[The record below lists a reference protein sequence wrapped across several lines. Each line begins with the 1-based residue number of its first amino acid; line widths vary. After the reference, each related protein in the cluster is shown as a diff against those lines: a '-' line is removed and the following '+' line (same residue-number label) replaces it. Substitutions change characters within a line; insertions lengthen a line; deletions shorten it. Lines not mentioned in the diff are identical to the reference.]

1 MDGNFSISG
10 KSVDKNIVDKN
21 VYIDSSQNRSK
32 ARNNAI
38 ENSCF
43 ADCVSS
49 ANKSNQLP
57 SNLEPDP
64 KNSIFKSLK
73 NFKQKNANRISIVQI
88 NINWI
93 RYKFYFLSEIIYK
106 F

>member
-1 MDGNFSISG
+1 MDGNFSISE

-64 KNSIFKSLK
+64 QNSIFKS
-73 NFKQKNANRISIVQI
+73 FKQKNANPISIVQI

>member
-1 MDGNFSISG
+1 MDGNFSISE

-21 VYIDSSQNRSK
+21 VYIDSSQNRSRSK

-64 KNSIFKSLK
+64 QNSVFKSLK

-88 NINWI
+88 NIN
-93 RYKFYFLSEIIYK
+93 
-106 F
+106 

>member
-1 MDGNFSISG
+1 MDGNFSISE

-43 ADCVSS
+43 ADCISS

-64 KNSIFKSLK
+64 QNSIFKS
-73 NFKQKNANRISIVQI
+73 FKQKNPNPISIVQI

>member
-1 MDGNFSISG
+1 MDGNFSISE

-43 ADCVSS
+43 ADCISS

-64 KNSIFKSLK
+64 QNSIFKS
-73 NFKQKNANRISIVQI
+73 FKQKNANPISIVQI
-88 NINWI
+88 NIN
-93 RYKFYFLSEIIYK
+93 
-106 F
+106 

>member
-1 MDGNFSISG
+1 MDGNFSISE

-43 ADCVSS
+43 ADCISS

-64 KNSIFKSLK
+64 QNSIFKS
-73 NFKQKNANRISIVQI
+73 FKQKNANPISIVQI